1 MGVFFYLKLPNNN
14 TSSCLDA
21 AKEARSRE
29 RQSPGPAVL
38 DSSSQLDVSTV
49 CSARETML
57 PVLELVP
64 QCTWLLRSLSWLA
77 TLPVTTR
84 RPGSSP
90 VTFSWPS
97 VMTCS
102 DHSECQ
108 AGLSCVYGHC
118 GDGRYLAALG
128 DMQCQDDSLCR
139 ELLLGDLCCYDVST
153 PPHSWQGEGGTHN
166 LTRKCCQNDY
176 DAPVIPPL
184 DSVDQSHLSMI
195 DKVLSKL
202 EEFEITKLYCLVFS
216 NEMRNKM
223 PSCNSSSSSSG
234 SATTTSITGIV
245 ATLALIVIS
254 L

>member
-1 MGVFFYLKLPNNN
+1 MGSYSPTMPSYHTNILAIISIAIPSHTMVRNLGDYPACMQDSDCSGLGGGYRCFQYMCYPWEQGGSLEK
-14 TSSCLDA
+14 CQV
-21 AKEARSRE
+21 KEDCKGKVGGE
-29 RQSPGPAVL
+29 DG
-38 DSSSQLDVSTV
+38 
-49 CSARETML
+49 E
-57 PVLELVP
+57 
-64 QCTWLLRSLSWLA
+64 
-77 TLPVTTR
+77 
-84 RPGSSP
+84 
-90 VTFSWPS
+90 
-97 VMTCS
+97 
-102 DHSECQ
+102 
-108 AGLSCVYGHC
+108 C

-166 LTRKCCQNDY
+166 LTRKCCQNDH

-195 DKVLSKL
+195 DEVLSKL

-234 SATTTSITGIV
+234 SATTPSITGIV